1 VVEGCGDHGCEY
13 MTGGAVLVLGAT
25 GRNFAAGMS
34 GGAAYLL
41 DADAARC
48 NLDTVAIE
56 PVAEPADQATVL
68 GLLERHLER
77 TGSRLAAQLLEQ
89 GEACLARFH
98 KVLPHD
104 LKRALERDEPREAVA
119 AGD

>member
-1 VVEGCGDHGCEY
+1 

-68 GLLERHLER
+68 RGCSSGTSSER
-77 TGSRLAAQLLEQ
+77 AAGWRRSCWRQ

-98 KVLPHD
+98 KVMPHD
-104 LKRALERDEPREAVA
+104 LRRALERDEPREAVA